1 MPLNSLNPYRIIQ
14 TRLSQIQE
22 QPWNSN
28 SAHWKTLH
36 TLIFNWIFQLLEY
49 WWPLEA
55 LEKSYKNTSP
65 VWMDFKNSFA
75 WLIYMKKLIFDYNNF
90 FGSGYFLTYFFRSD
104 GSKNGRSQKSCC
116 NQKSVF
122 SCQSTTQKNFWN
134 PITLGMYFH
143 NFFPELIMAASIP
156 GIENFSWKSVC
167 EVFFNMQ
174 NWNFRVA
181 PESERTG
188 CVLFHMTPHKIPQ
201 PCSHF
206 KNQKWVKF

>member
-1 MPLNSLNPYRIIQ
+1 
-14 TRLSQIQE
+14 
-22 QPWNSN
+22 
-28 SAHWKTLH
+28 
-36 TLIFNWIFQLLEY
+36 
-49 WWPLEA
+49 
-55 LEKSYKNTSP
+55 
-65 VWMDFKNSFA
+65 MDFKNSFA

-122 SCQSTTQKNFWN
+122 LCQSTTQKNFWN
-134 PITLGMYFH
+134 PITLVMYFH
-143 NFFPELIMAASIP
+143 NFFLELIMAASIP
-156 GIENFSWKSVC
+156 GIENFSWKSMC

-188 CVLFHMTPHKIPQ
+188 CVLIHTYLTYCFTFYTK
-201 PCSHF
+201 
-206 KNQKWVKF
+206 

>member
-1 MPLNSLNPYRIIQ
+1 
-14 TRLSQIQE
+14 
-22 QPWNSN
+22 
-28 SAHWKTLH
+28 
-36 TLIFNWIFQLLEY
+36 
-49 WWPLEA
+49 
-55 LEKSYKNTSP
+55 
-65 VWMDFKNSFA
+65 MDFKNSFA

-188 CVLFHMTPHKIPQ
+188 CVLISNTYLTYANKGRADYPKIIFWALILSHKKRINMCFSMT
-201 PCSHF
+201 F
-206 KNQKWVKF
+206 